1 MGRFFIA
8 RPVFAIVLS
17 VVILIIGSV
26 SYLSLPVAEYP
37 EIAPPTVRVQAQ
49 YPGASA
55 ETIASTLAA
64 PLEQEIN
71 GVEGMIYMYSQSTGD
86 GRMTLT
92 VTFALGTNLDM
103 AQVLVQNRVAVAE
116 PRLPEEVRR
125 IGVTTRKSSPDLL
138 MVVNLFSP
146 DGTRDAL
153 YISNY
158 VFLRLRDVLARL
170 DGVGDIQVFGGEE
183 YSMRVWLDPDRMAEL
198 DLTADDVVSAVRAQN
213 VQVAGGQLS
222 QPPVETNRAF
232 QPNLT
237 LLGRLEDTG
246 QFERIIVKAGA
257 NGRVVLLRDVARIE
271 LGART
276 YNTRSYLGRD
286 NAVAIPISQRPG
298 SNALGTARRVEETMK
313 RLSEEFPPGL
323 AYGIVYNPTE
333 FVAESVSE
341 LIATIRDAVGLVVV
355 VVLVFLQ
362 RWRAALIPV
371 IAIPVSL
378 VGTFAVMAAL
388 GFTVNNLT
396 LFGLV
401 LAVGIVV
408 DDAIVVVE
416 NVERHLSEGKTPVE
430 AARATMDEVSGAL
443 VAIALVLAAVF
454 IPTAFIEG
462 ISGQFYRQFAITI
475 AVATVISCFCSL
487 TLSPALSAMLLRGHG
502 AEGHGAARRG
512 RGAALLRTAGR
523 PLTWFFGVFNRG
535 FDALSRGYG
544 ALVRLLV
551 RSWGPSAGMLALYA
565 GLIGLAAFGF
575 TRVPTGFI
583 PPQDRGYVIIALQ
596 LPGGASLSRTDE
608 VVQKVRDIAL
618 ETPGIANVVSFAGF
632 SGATQTISSST
643 GALFPVLSPF
653 EERLEH
659 GLTSAV
665 VTADLRRRL
674 AAVQDAFVLVI
685 PPPPVPGIGTGGG
698 FAMRVQD
705 RAGLG
710 SKALED
716 ASQEL
721 IARLNQTPGLVAV
734 FTPYSAAVPQVYLEV
749 DRTKAQMLG
758 VPVTNVF
765 STLEA
770 YLGSAYVNDFNLFG
784 RVYRVTAQADS
795 AFRLDRE
802 QIPRL
807 RTRNAAGQM
816 VPIGSFVD
824 FRDTVGTDRAPRY
837 NLYPA
842 IEVNGDSLPGFSTG
856 QVIAAVE
863 KAARETLPQGIGFE
877 WTDLSYQQTSAGN
890 TAIYIFPLCVLFV
903 FLVLAAQYESWTLP
917 IAIIL
922 IVPMCLLS
930 AIAGVAW
937 LGMDNNILTQIG
949 FVVLVG
955 LASKNAILIVEVA
968 KQYEEEHTCGPVEAV
983 VEACRLRLRPILMTS
998 FAFILGVVPLMTAA
1012 GAGSEMRAAI
1022 GTAVFFGMLGV
1033 TVFGLLFTPVFYV
1046 AIRRLT
1052 GSRRPAA
1059 DEEAGAPAPAHAPA
1073 PGPAE

>member
-8 RPVFAIVLS
+8 RPIFAIVLS
-17 VVILIIGSV
+17 VVVLIVGGI

-37 EIAPPTVRVQAQ
+37 EIAPPVVTVRAQ

-55 ETIASTLAA
+55 ETIASTVAA

-71 GVEGMIYMYSQSTGD
+71 GVENMIYMYSQSTGD
-86 GRMTLT
+86 GRMTLR
-92 VTFALGTNLDM
+92 VSFKLGTDLDM
-103 AQVLVQNRVAVAE
+103 AQVLVQNRVAVAQ

-125 IGVTTRKSSPDLL
+125 VGVTTRKESPDLL

-146 DGTRDAL
+146 DGSRDAL

-158 VFLRLRDVLARL
+158 VYLRLRDVLARL

-198 DLTADDVVSAVRAQN
+198 DLTADDVVAAVRAQN
-213 VQVAGGQLS
+213 VQVAGGQLG

-237 LLGRLEDTG
+237 LLGRLEDSG

-257 NGRVVLLRDVARIE
+257 NGRVVMLRDVARIE

-276 YNTRSYLGRD
+276 YNTLSYLGRD

-298 SNALGTARRVEETMK
+298 SNALGTARRVEEAMHT
-313 RLSEEFPPGL
+313 LSEEFPPGL

-333 FVAESVSE
+333 FVSESVSE
-341 LIATIRDAVGLVVV
+341 LITAIRDAVLLVVA

-362 RWRAALIPV
+362 RWRAALVPV

-388 GFTVNNLT
+388 GYTVNNLT

-416 NVERHLSEGKTPVE
+416 NVERHLSEGLSPAE
-430 AARATMDEVSGAL
+430 AARRTMDEVSGAL

-462 ISGQFYRQFAITI
+462 ISGQFYRQFAVTI
-475 AVATVISCFCSL
+475 AVATAISCFCSL
-487 TLSPALSAMLLRGHG
+487 TLSPALSALLLRGHG
-502 AEGHGAARRG
+502 EEHRG
-512 RGAALLRTAGR
+512 RREGRFAALGR
-523 PLTWFFGVFNRG
+523 AVTQPLAWFFGVFNRA
-535 FDALSRGYG
+535 FDALGRGYG
-544 ALVRLLV
+544 RLVRFLV
-551 RSWGPSAGMLALYA
+551 GGWGPSLAMLALYA
-565 GLIGLAAFGF
+565 GLIGLAAWGF

-583 PPQDRGYVIIALQ
+583 PAQDRGYVIVALQ
-596 LPGGASLSRTDE
+596 LPGGASLARTDE
-608 VVQKVRDIAL
+608 VLREVRDIAL
-618 ETPGIANVVSFAGF
+618 GTPGISNVVSFAGF

-643 GALFPVLSPF
+643 GAMFPVLAPF

-659 GLTSAV
+659 GLTAAV

-674 AAVQDAFVLVI
+674 SAVQDAFVLVI

-710 SKALED
+710 VKALED
-716 ASQEL
+716 AAQEL
-721 IARLNQTPGLVAV
+721 IGRLNQTPGLVAV
-734 FTPYSAAVPQVYLEV
+734 FTPFSAAVPQVYLEV

-784 RVYRVTAQADS
+784 RVYRVTAQADGQY
-795 AFRLDRE
+795 RLDRE

-816 VPIGSFVD
+816 VPIGSFVE
-824 FRDTVGTDRAPRY
+824 FRDVVGTDRMPRY

-842 IEVNGDSLPGFSTG
+842 IEVNGDSAPGFSTG

-877 WTDLSYQQTSAGN
+877 WTDLSYQQTTAGN
-890 TAIYIFPLCVLFV
+890 TALYIFPLCVLFV
-903 FLVLAAQYESWTLP
+903 FLVLAAQYESWSLP

-930 AIAGVAW
+930 AIGGVAW
-937 LGMDNNILTQIG
+937 MGMDNNILTQIG

-968 KQYEEEHTCGPVEAV
+968 KQREEECGNDPVEAV
-983 VEACRLRLRPILMTS
+983 VQACRLRLRPILMTS

-1012 GAGSEMRAAI
+1012 GAGAEMRAAI

-1033 TVFGLLFTPVFYV
+1033 TAFGLLFTPVFYV
-1046 AIRRLT
+1046 AIRRLA
-1052 GSRRPAA
+1052 GGAGPRGR
-1059 DEEAGAPAPAHAPA
+1059 EAGPSTAAS
-1073 PGPAE
+1073 PAE

>member
-1 MGRFFIA
+1 
-8 RPVFAIVLS
+8 
-17 VVILIIGSV
+17 
-26 SYLSLPVAEYP
+26 
-37 EIAPPTVRVQAQ
+37 VQAQ

-55 ETIASTLAA
+55 GTIATTVAA

-71 GVEGMIYMYSQSTGD
+71 GVENMLYMYSQSTGD

-92 VTFALGTNLDM
+92 VTFALGTDLDM
-103 AQVLVQNRVAVAE
+103 AQVLVQNRVAVAQ

-125 IGVTTRKSSPDLL
+125 VGVTTRKSSPDLL

-146 DGTRDAL
+146 DGSRDAL

-198 DLTADDVVSAVRAQN
+198 DLTAEDVVAAVRAQN
-213 VQVAGGQLS
+213 VQVAGGQLG
-222 QPPVETNRAF
+222 QPPVDTDRAF

-237 LLGRLEDTG
+237 LLGRLEDSE

-257 NGRVVLLRDVARIE
+257 NGRVVVLRDVARIE
-271 LGART
+271 LGARA
-276 YNTRSYLGRD
+276 YSTRSYLGRD

-298 SNALGTARRVEETMK
+298 SNALGTARRIEETME
-313 RLSEEFPPGL
+313 RLSAEFPPGL
-323 AYGIVYNPTE
+323 SYGIVYNPTE

-341 LIATIRDAVGLVVV
+341 LIAAIRDAVLLVVA

-388 GFTVNNLT
+388 GFSINNLT

-416 NVERHLSEGKTPVE
+416 NVERHLSDGLPPVE
-430 AARATMDEVSGAL
+430 AARRTMDEVSGAL

-454 IPTAFIEG
+454 VPTAFIEG

-487 TLSPALSAMLLRGHG
+487 TLSPALSALLLRGHG
-502 AEGHGAARRG
+502 AEGHASAERPG

-523 PLTWFFGVFNRG
+523 PIVWFFGVFNRA
-535 FDALSRGYG
+535 FDMLSRGYG
-544 ALVRLLV
+544 GLVRRLTG
-551 RSWGPSAGMLALYA
+551 SWGPSLAMLSLYA
-565 GLIGLAAFGF
+565 GLIGLAAWGF
-575 TRVPTGFI
+575 IRVPTGFI
-583 PPQDRGYVIIALQ
+583 PPQDRGYAIIALQ

-608 VVQKVRDIAL
+608 VVRKVRDIAL
-618 ETPGIANVVSFAGF
+618 ETPGIADVVSFAGF

-643 GALFPVLSPF
+643 GALFPVFSPF

-659 GLTSAV
+659 GLTAAA

-710 SKALED
+710 LKALED

-721 IARLNQTPGLVAV
+721 IAKLNQTPGLVAV
-734 FTPYSAAVPQVYLEV
+734 FTPFSAAVPQVYLEV

-784 RVYRVTAQADS
+784 RVYRVTAQADGQ
-795 AFRLDRE
+795 FRLDRE

-816 VPIGSFVD
+816 VPIGSFVE
-824 FRDTVGTDRAPRY
+824 FRDVVGTDRAPRY

-842 IEVNGDSLPGFSTG
+842 IEVNGDALPGFSTG

-863 KAARETLPQGIGFE
+863 KAAREVLPQGVGFE
-877 WTDLSYQQTSAGN
+877 WTDLSYQQTTAGN

-930 AIAGVAW
+930 AIGGVAW
-937 LGMDNNILTQIG
+937 MGMDNNILTQIG

-968 KQYEEEHTCGPVEAV
+968 KQYEENNTCGPVEAV

-1012 GAGSEMRAAI
+1012 GAGAEMRSAI

-1033 TVFGLLFTPVFYV
+1033 TAFGLLFTPVFYV

-1052 GSRRPAA
+1052 GRRG
-1059 DEEAGAPAPAHAPA
+1059 AGAEGADTAAEPQ
-1073 PGPAE
+1073 PAE

>member
-17 VVILIIGSV
+17 VAILIVGGV
-26 SYLSLPVAEYP
+26 SYLSLPVSEYP

-55 ETIASTLAA
+55 ETIAATVAA

-71 GVEGMIYMYSQSTGD
+71 GVENMLYMYSQSTGD

-103 AQVLVQNRVAVAE
+103 AQVLVQNRVAVAQ

-125 IGVTTRKSSPDLL
+125 VGVTTRKSSPDLL

-146 DGTRDAL
+146 DGSRDAL

-198 DLTADDVVSAVRAQN
+198 DLTADDVVAAVRSQN

-237 LLGRLEDTG
+237 LLGRLEEAG

-257 NGRVVLLRDVARIE
+257 NGRVVMLRDVARIE

-298 SNALGTARRVEETMK
+298 SNALDTARLVEETMH
-313 RLSEEFPPGL
+313 RLAEEFPPGL
-323 AYGIVYNPTE
+323 SYGIVYNPTE
-333 FVAESVSE
+333 FVAESVAE
-341 LIATIRDAVGLVVV
+341 LIKAIRDAVLLVVA

-371 IAIPVSL
+371 VAIPVSL
-378 VGTFAVMAAL
+378 VGTLAVMAAL
-388 GFTVNNLT
+388 GYSINNLT

-416 NVERHLSEGKTPVE
+416 NVERHLSNGLSPPE
-430 AARATMDEVSGAL
+430 AARRTMDEVSGAL

-462 ISGQFYRQFAITI
+462 ISGQFYRQFAVTI
-475 AVATVISCFCSL
+475 AVATAISCFCSL
-487 TLSPALSAMLLRGHG
+487 TLSPALSGLLLRAHG
-502 AEGHGAARRG
+502 KEERAAG
-512 RGAALLRTAGR
+512 RGGRGGALLRALGR
-523 PLTWFFGVFNRG
+523 PLGWFFGAFNRG
-535 FDALSRGYG
+535 FDMLGRGYG
-544 ALVRLLV
+544 ALVRRLV
-551 RSWGPSAGMLALYA
+551 GSWGPSLAMLALYA
-565 GLIGLAAFGF
+565 GLIGLAAWGF
-575 TRVPTGFI
+575 TRVPMGFI
-583 PPQDRGYVIIALQ
+583 PAQDRGYVIVALQ

-608 VVQKVRDIAL
+608 VLRKVRDIAL
-618 ETPGIANVVSFAGF
+618 ETPGIENVVSFAGF

-643 GALFPVLSPF
+643 GALFPVLAPF

-659 GLTSAV
+659 GLTAAV

-674 AAVQDAFVLVI
+674 AAVQDSFVLVI
-685 PPPPVPGIGTGGG
+685 PPPPVPGIGNGGG
-698 FAMRVQD
+698 FTLRVQD

-710 SKALED
+710 TEALEG
-716 ASQEL
+716 AAQEL
-721 IARLNQTPGLVAV
+721 IGRLNRTPGLVAV
-734 FTPYSAAVPQVYLEV
+734 FTPFSASVPQVYLEV

-795 AFRLDRE
+795 QYRLDRE

-816 VPIGSFVD
+816 VPIGSFVE
-824 FRDTVGTDRAPRY
+824 FRDVVGTDRAPRY

-842 IEVNGDSLPGFSTG
+842 IEVNGDSVPGFSTG

-863 KAARETLPQGIGFE
+863 TAAREVLPQGIGFE
-877 WTDLSYQQTSAGN
+877 WTDLSYQQTTAGN
-890 TAIYIFPLCVLFV
+890 TAVYIFPLCVLFV
-903 FLVLAAQYESWTLP
+903 FLVLAAQYESWSLP

-930 AIAGVAW
+930 AIGGVAW
-937 LGMDNNILTQIG
+937 MGMDNNILTQIG

-968 KQYEEEHTCGPVEAV
+968 KQHEEEHACGPVAAV

-1012 GAGSEMRAAI
+1012 GAGAEMRSAI

-1033 TVFGLLFTPVFYV
+1033 TAFGLLFTPVFYV
-1046 AIRRLT
+1046 TIRRLT
-1052 GSRRPAA
+1052 GPRRAEALRADAAAEPRPA
-1059 DEEAGAPAPAHAPA
+1059 E
-1073 PGPAE
+1073 